1 VLAEFSTLGALSG
14 LLAALG
20 ASVAAYFLTTQWL
33 DLRYRFGLLPWV
45 VGVLGGTL
53 LVATSGWLATRRVI
67 DQPPLLTLRA

>member
-1 VLAEFSTLGALSG
+1 
-14 LLAALG
+14 
-20 ASVAAYFLTTQWL
+20 VAAYFLTTQWL